1 MCFPRASLPSSL
13 LLEAAWGLEYLHVK
27 GKVHRDVKA
36 ANVIVVGGDGGENS
50 LTAKVADFG
59 MTCGKNKA

>member
-1 MCFPRASLPSSL
+1 M
-13 LLEAAWGLEYLHVK
+13 K

-59 MTCGKNKA
+59 MACGKNKLLKTRIVVPQKNVGV